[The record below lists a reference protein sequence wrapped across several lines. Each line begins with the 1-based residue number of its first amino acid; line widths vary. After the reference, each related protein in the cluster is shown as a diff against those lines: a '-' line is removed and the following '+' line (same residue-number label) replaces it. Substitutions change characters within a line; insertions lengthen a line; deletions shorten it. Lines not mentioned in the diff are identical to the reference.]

1 MRPRHHS
8 KFLKLHEKKNNLN
21 WRKISPVLVLGTG
34 AGAQLLLVYNEER
47 DYNEDYNE
55 DKHINTS
62 SLVV

>member
-1 MRPRHHS
+1 
-8 KFLKLHEKKNNLN
+8 LN